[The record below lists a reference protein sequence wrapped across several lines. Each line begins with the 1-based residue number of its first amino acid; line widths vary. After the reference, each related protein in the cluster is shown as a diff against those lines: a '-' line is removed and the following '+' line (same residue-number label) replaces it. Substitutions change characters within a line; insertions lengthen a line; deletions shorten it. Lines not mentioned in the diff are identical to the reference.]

1 MTLKSF
7 LEEASFRLRQAGSPS
22 PRLDA
27 ELIAQHVLKMSRIDL
42 IVKDQNPVLTEE
54 KIEMNALLERRL
66 EGEPVA
72 YLTGKKEF
80 YGFDF
85 SVGSGVLVPRP
96 ETERLVA
103 ECLTAIQN
111 IERPLC
117 ADLGA
122 GTGCIGQS
130 VLLENKNAKCVFI
143 ESSEVAFSFLL
154 QNAKQHALVD
164 RGTWID
170 SAVEF
175 AHFEPVFDVIVSNP
189 PYIAKE
195 DKQLHPWV
203 RRHEP
208 PAALFSPEEGLKI
221 PKDWL
226 KLSVQWIKP
235 GGTIIF
241 EIGAHQ
247 GAQLQEWC
255 ATEITGFDVTLGKD
269 LAGLDRYLKLV
280 DTRVINTRE

>member
-1 MTLKSF
+1 MTIKAF
-7 LEEASFRLRQAGSPS
+7 LDEASFRLRQAGSPS

-27 ELIAQHVLKMSRIDL
+27 ELIIQHILGMSRIDL
-42 IVKDQNPVLTEE
+42 IVKDQTSLLATE
-54 KIEMNALLERRL
+54 KNQINSLLERRL
-66 EGEPVA
+66 DGEPVA

-85 SVGSGVLVPRP
+85 SVGPGVLVPRP
-96 ETERLVA
+96 ETEHLVS
-103 ECLTAIQN
+103 ECLNVIQS
-111 IERPLC
+111 IEQPLC

-130 VLLENKNAKCVFI
+130 VLMENKNAKCVFV

-154 QNAKQHALVD
+154 KNAKQHGLMD
-164 RGTWID
+164 KGTWID

-175 AHFEPVFDVIVSNP
+175 SQFDPVFDVILSNP
-189 PYIAKE
+189 PYVAKE
-195 DKQLHPWV
+195 DKRLHPWV

-221 PKDWL
+221 PKAWL
-226 KLSVQWIKP
+226 ELSAQWIKP

-241 EIGAHQ
+241 EIGSNQ
-247 GAQLQEWC
+247 GTQLQEWC
-255 ATEITGFDVTLGKD
+255 AKDLPKFDVTLGKD
-269 LAGLDRYLKLV
+269 MAGLDRYLKLV
-280 DTRVINTRE
+280 HTR